1 MMNMMQP
8 IMMVVRRPIKSA
20 ISPAA
25 IAPKKVP
32 QERMDVM
39 SDFFQAGSVKAASS
53 AFVALGPG
61 IGRPW

>member
-1 MMNMMQP
+1 M
-8 IMMVVRRPIKSA
+8 
-20 ISPAA
+20 SPAA